1 MLGRKLKV
9 KVLDGGVPAYAH
21 EGDAGL
27 DLRATEAISIPAHGH
42 ATVGT
47 GIACEVP
54 SGCVGLVFPRS
65 GLACKSVVAL
75 RNCVGVI
82 DSGYRGEIKATL
94 TNDTDEPFEVE
105 DGDRIAQMVERLDA
119 RRVAEELASLCGG
132 SKSIALMCYERT
144 PEECHR
150 HVVSEWMTESGITVV
165 EWEPAEVV
173 QERLQMSMF

>member
-9 KVLDGGVPAYAH
+9 KVLSGDVPAYAH

-27 DLRATEAISIPAHGH
+27 DMRATEAISIQAHGH

-65 GLACKSVVAL
+65 GLACKSGVAL

-94 TNDTDEPFEVE
+94 TNDTDEPFVVE
-105 DGDRIAQMVERLDA
+105 AGDRIAQMVVMPYCPCVVER
-119 RRVAEELASLCGG
+119 VEELSETERGDGG
-132 SKSIALMCYERT
+132 YGSTGVK
-144 PEECHR
+144 
-150 HVVSEWMTESGITVV
+150 
-165 EWEPAEVV
+165 
-173 QERLQMSMF
+173 

>member
-27 DLRATEAISIPAHGH
+27 DLRTMETISIPAHGH
-42 ATVGT
+42 VTVGT

-65 GLACKSVVAL
+65 GLACKSGVAL

-94 TNDTDEPFEVE
+94 TNGTDEQFEVKA
-105 DGDRIAQMVERLDA
+105 GDRIAQMVVMPYCPCVVER
-119 RRVAEELASLCGG
+119 VEELSETERGDGG
-132 SKSIALMCYERT
+132 YGSTGVK
-144 PEECHR
+144 
-150 HVVSEWMTESGITVV
+150 
-165 EWEPAEVV
+165 
-173 QERLQMSMF
+173 

>member
-9 KVLDGGVPAYAH
+9 KVLEGVVPEYAH

-65 GLACKSVVAL
+65 GLACKSGIAL

-94 TNDTDEPFEVE
+94 TNDTDEPFVVE
-105 DGDRIAQMVERLDA
+105 SGDRIAQMVVMPYCPCVVER
-119 RRVAEELASLCGG
+119 VEELSETERGDGG
-132 SKSIALMCYERT
+132 YGSTGVK
-144 PEECHR
+144 
-150 HVVSEWMTESGITVV
+150 
-165 EWEPAEVV
+165 
-173 QERLQMSMF
+173 

>member
-9 KVLDGGVPAYAH
+9 KVLDGVVPAYAH

-27 DLRATEAISIPAHGH
+27 DLRAAEGLSIPAHGH

-65 GLACKSVVAL
+65 GLACKSGVAL

-94 TNDTDEPFEVE
+94 TNDTDDPFVVE
-105 DGDRIAQMVERLDA
+105 AGDRIAQMVVMPYVPCKVEQ
-119 RRVAEELASLCGG
+119 VEELSETERGDGG
-132 SKSIALMCYERT
+132 YGSTGVK
-144 PEECHR
+144 
-150 HVVSEWMTESGITVV
+150 
-165 EWEPAEVV
+165 
-173 QERLQMSMF
+173 

>member
-9 KVLDGGVPAYAH
+9 RVLDGGVPAYAH
-21 EGDAGL
+21 DGDAGL
-27 DLRATEAISIPAHGH
+27 DMRAAESLKVPAHGH

-65 GLACKSVVAL
+65 GLACKSGIAL

-94 TNDTDEPFEVE
+94 TNDTDEPFVVE
-105 DGDRIAQMVERLDA
+105 AGDRIAQMVVMPYCPCVVEQ
-119 RRVAEELASLCGG
+119 VEELSETERGDGG
-132 SKSIALMCYERT
+132 YGSTGVK
-144 PEECHR
+144 
-150 HVVSEWMTESGITVV
+150 
-165 EWEPAEVV
+165 
-173 QERLQMSMF
+173 

>member
-9 KVLDGGVPAYAH
+9 KVLSGDVPAYAH

-27 DLRATEAISIPAHGH
+27 DMRAAKSLQVPAHGH
-42 ATVGT
+42 TTVGT

-65 GLACKSVVAL
+65 GLACKSGVAL

-94 TNDTDEPFEVE
+94 TNDTDEPFVVE
-105 DGDRIAQMVERLDA
+105 SGDRIAQMVVMPYCPCVVER
-119 RRVAEELASLCGG
+119 VEELSETERGDGG
-132 SKSIALMCYERT
+132 YGSTGVK
-144 PEECHR
+144 
-150 HVVSEWMTESGITVV
+150 
-165 EWEPAEVV
+165 
-173 QERLQMSMF
+173 